1 MTHGV
6 HQPQRPVQTYGE
18 RAERACHAARDARIF
33 QARTMLPDPNP
44 PRLPR
49 QSVSVVATAIGLAA
63 LLVSGGS
70 GCKKGTVAPTAKATT
85 PPVIDTAAR
94 LVDAQDEV
102 ARTELALTKRF
113 LELDKRRLRLAKST
127 PAEVEAYN
135 RDAATY
141 SADLEAL
148 RRRHEAVKQM
158 QIADSARRQAAP
170 DDEQRAQ
177 ACLIRLRAA
186 ININDWQSQVVAME
200 QALAQFRNTQAFAQ
214 ISAVARPRLEAMT
227 SAELERALAKPAGS
241 APLTVPVSASAST
254 SEASALVQQLRSII
268 NQPVQPEPK
277 SGERVG
283 TYNFHG
289 GGAPLDYANVT
300 REELLRERMTFQQP
314 QIEARDH
321 PGVYYRSED
330 TEFNIRLKWYN
341 AYPTRPTKRLTDI
354 EYDRIIDLSRRIAAA
369 QKSPVTTSQSG
380 AAPSAPSYSS
390 SGQVSAEELWPRIAT
405 LKRKWPR

>member
-1 MTHGV
+1 
-6 HQPQRPVQTYGE
+6 
-18 RAERACHAARDARIF
+18 
-33 QARTMLPDPNP
+33 MLPNTNP
-44 PRLPR
+44 PRPR
-49 QSVSVVATAIGLAA
+49 RRSVGFAVPAIGLAA
-63 LLVSGGS
+63 LLLSGLGA
-70 GCKKGTVAPTAKATT
+70 CKKGTVAPTTGQATS

-102 ARTELALTKRF
+102 ARTEMALTKRF
-113 LELDKRRLRLAKST
+113 IELDKRRLRLAKST

-135 RDAATY
+135 RDAAAY

-158 QIADSARRQAAP
+158 LLADAARRQAAP

-186 ININDWQSQVVAME
+186 ININDWTSQVVAME

-227 SAELERALAKPAGS
+227 SADLERALARPAGS
-241 APLTVPVSASAST
+241 APVTVPVSAPTS
-254 SEASALVQQLRSII
+254 SEAAALVQQLRAIV

-289 GGAPLDYANVT
+289 GGTPLDYANVT
-300 REELLRERMTFQQP
+300 REELLRDRMIFPQP

-321 PGVYYRSED
+321 PGVYYRGED
-330 TEFNIRLKWYN
+330 TEFNIRLKWYY
-341 AYPTRPTKRLTDI
+341 ADPTKPTKRLTDI
-354 EYDRIIDLSRRIAAA
+354 EYDRIIVLSRRIASALN
-369 QKSPVTTSQSG
+369 SPATASASG
-380 AAPSAPSYSS
+380 AAPSAPPANPS
-390 SGQVSAEELWPRIAT
+390 SGQVSAEELWPRIAA